1 MEKDRYIYQIVLEHN
16 HPVVELN
23 YLVKSSPVLM
33 CVLANEDNS
42 EKESSTPVVEV
53 DLQTGEII
61 ENALGHYF
69 GFDSFRSLQRE
80 TNCYNNEREKRTD
93 NIRNW
98 WRQITDIFVTCCYF
112 IQANCCCFA
121 N

>member
-1 MEKDRYIYQIVLEHN
+1 MEKDRYIYQLGVLEHN

-33 CVLANEDNS
+33 CVPANEDNS

-53 DLQTGEII
+53 DLQTSEII
-61 ENALGHYF
+61 DNALRHYLVLIRFGH
-69 GFDSFRSLQRE
+69 
-80 TNCYNNEREKRTD
+80 
-93 NIRNW
+93 RNW

-112 IQANCCCFA
+112 IQANSCCFA